1 MLCNNVWI
9 FILKLTRARF
19 HFRVKHFLFCCVVIW
34 GWNSMMVE
42 DLKQEWMVEIDSPI
56 RKSGVNPKC
65 AESLLIRYSKHINWT
80 SHPTS
85 HGTIEYTVILEKSA
99 MRYQSA
105 KELLTIFRTKSI
117 LYVLINCG
125 IYREATLCFTFIH
138 QMMSVWWL
146 NMPDYEGFESYQNLI
161 PLDIHSLG
169 GKVSVLWV
177 SKSEHLRSGI
187 SHFIIWC
194 LLILFLIL
202 IYLRGSTID
211 RYNSVTIMCL
221 LWKSHCV

>member
-19 HFRVKHFLFCCVVIW
+19 HFRVKHFLFCCVVMW

-42 DLKQEWMVEIDSPI
+42 NLKQKWLIEIDSPI
-56 RKSGVNPKC
+56 RKSEVNPKC
-65 AESLLIRYSKHINWT
+65 AESLLIRYSKRNNWT
-80 SHPTS
+80 RRPTS

-105 KELLTIFRTKSI
+105 KRAVNSFQDQIHF
-117 LYVLINCG
+117 VHFNQCG
-125 IYREATLCFTFIH
+125 IYREATLCLMFIH
-138 QMMSVWWL
+138 RMMSVRWL

-169 GKVSVLWV
+169 EKVSVLWV
-177 SKSEHLRSGI
+177 SKSEHLRSCI

-194 LLILFLIL
+194 LLILFLVL

-211 RYNSVTIMCL
+211 RYNSVTITCL